1 MLLILAERD
10 AWTYTIMLRELC
22 DRLGAAETTVRHS
35 LGYACDFGYLERS
48 SRGWALTA
56 QCREQ
61 LRRYGRL
68 EGAEG
73 FRFATF
79 LSGQPKRGF
88 ARWSTNT

>member
-1 MLLILAERD
+1 
-10 AWTYTIMLRELC
+10 MLRELC
-22 DRLGAAETTVRHS
+22 HRLASAETTVRHS
-35 LGYACDFGYLERS
+35 LRYARDFGYLERS
-48 SRGWALTA
+48 SRSWALTA
-56 QCREQ
+56 LCREQ
-61 LRRYGRL
+61 LRHYGRL